1 MQFQSVLLVATP
13 LPFSPTAHADFV
25 SGFWSLLS
33 LCLSVAFS
41 VSVRPHQYAGIVWP
55 EPIVLPCVVCR
66 QLAAVDMSR
75 SIVVAPPRD
84 PFLAQPT
91 PPSLSPSPSWFNVL
105 TQSHSFSICQH
116 DDILLFAQ
124 CLVAF
129 PPPLP
134 GSGCGCACHPLSL
147 SLAFVVLPTLLTGTR
162 SIYSSLPPPT
172 MPTEAGNHCKCEWL
186 CTRNFAV
193 NLTVLV
199 QRFLHWTDSRN
210 DL

>member
-1 MQFQSVLLVATP
+1 MP
-13 LPFSPTAHADFV
+13 LPFALPFSLTAHADFV

-33 LCLSVAFS
+33 LCRFLCECAAPSICRHSVTRANCAALCR
-41 VSVRPHQYAGIVWP
+41 VPAAGSCWH
-55 EPIVLPCVVCR
+55 
-66 QLAAVDMSR
+66 
-75 SIVVAPPRD
+75 VA
-84 PFLAQPT
+84 QHCSCPT
-91 PPSLSPSPSWFNVL
+91 PRTLPVATHASPSPSWFNVL

-124 CLVAF
+124 CLVASPSWQRMWVCL

-134 GSGCGCACHPLSL
+134 LPLPRLCRITHFTYRHPLY
-147 SLAFVVLPTLLTGTR
+147 LL
-162 SIYSSLPPPT
+162 LPPPPS

-193 NLTVLV
+193 NLTVHV